1 MSQSQKKW
9 TWSNG
14 DVCERSPRRKLQEQ
28 QQQQQ
33 QQQQQYKQQQQQQD
47 NYRPLEQAEH
57 AHSQALL
64 SENDIWSI
72 DEPVHI
78 NKREDTYN
86 RISEREMICQ
96 TGQNPFMSEN
106 NYLKDLM
113 VHDSFMKP
121 QNTTDGREKRTDI

>member
-1 MSQSQKKW
+1 MSQPQKKW

-14 DVCERSPRRKLQEQ
+14 DICERSPRRKLQERQ
-28 QQQQQ
+28 QQQ
-33 QQQQQYKQQQQQQD
+33 QQQQQQD
-47 NYRPLEQAEH
+47 NYRPLEQSEH

-121 QNTTDGREKRTDI
+121 QNTTDGREKKTDI

>member
-33 QQQQQYKQQQQQQD
+33 QQQD
-47 NYRPLEQAEH
+47 NYRPLEQAQPAEH

>member
-1 MSQSQKKW
+1 MSTTNKRW

-14 DVCERSPRRKLQEQ
+14 DICERSPRKRREEEHCLPAQS
-28 QQQQQ
+28 
-33 QQQQQYKQQQQQQD
+33 
-47 NYRPLEQAEH
+47 AEH
-57 AHSQALL
+57 AQNQALL

-72 DEPVHI
+72 DEPVPI

-96 TGQNPFMSEN
+96 TGKNPFMSEN

-121 QNTTDGREKRTDI
+121 QNTTDGREKRTDV